1 MAFTRMRIE
10 AAVLV
15 PQTLT
20 EVWDFLSDPKNSELW
35 DKSVANIE
43 PVGTGPVGL
52 GWEGTTTAPSGMQQ
66 SFQISRWEPPK
77 TFAFR
82 LKQSQMFHEAELSFH
97 LAQAGDAVRILHRLD
112 LQLRNV
118 LLYPV
123 LRLTARRA
131 LGADL
136 QSLKDWLAKTYPSDG
151 EQRA

>member
-15 PQTLT
+15 PQALPD
-20 EVWDFLSDPKNSELW
+20 VWDFLSDPKNSELW
-35 DKSVANIE
+35 DKSVASIE

-52 GWEGTTTAPSGMQQ
+52 GWEGTTAAPSGMRQ

-77 TFAFR
+77 AFAFR
-82 LKQSQMFHEAELSFH
+82 LQQSRMFREAELSFH
-97 LAQAGDAVRILHRLD
+97 LEQAGDAVRILHRLD

-123 LRLTARRA
+123 LRLTAKRA

-136 QSLKDWLAKTYPSDG
+136 QSLKDWLAKTYPSRGDG
-151 EQRA
+151 A